1 MFEKAIAL
9 LSTSSSSSSPHP
21 SSSSSPH
28 PSSTTGAGL
37 GVLIEAAANCCT
49 GGCGVGCAA
58 FVGAGAGA
66 VGSGAGVPVLEV
78 LIHEESPD
86 RYPLL
91 ELADLLVAAM
101 GVGAA
106 GAGPGLTV
114 CCWLCDDVPGA
125 PIIGGSPS
133 SVIRFDS
140 CCMSSSKS
148 RTTRKASRLTSI
160 MGSNSRGIMLGITFV
175 AKSCLVNS
183 IFDVMTDLRADKRQ
197 AEKGSFIALAK
208 AGSNIFSLII
218 SDR

>member
-49 GGCGVGCAA
+49 GGCAV

-114 CCWLCDDVPGA
+114 CCWLCDGVPVV

-160 MGSNSRGIMLGITFV
+160 MGSNSSGIMLGITFV

-183 IFDVMTDLRADKRQ
+183 IFDVITDLRADKRQ
-197 AEKGSFIALAK
+197 AEKGSFIDLAK